1 MILES
6 LPPTCRSAWFTL
18 SWRTITVLFDHRL
31 SATTFVAE
39 RSEIVARCQIC
50 SLPKLSNPVDDLLP
64 LPIVNQYFEGLLA
77 RGRPDKGDCQVP
89 AYIRLWLW
97 LLRCFQ
103 GFDKFSG
110 LGDRLET

>member
-1 MILES
+1 MIDFVS
-6 LPPTCRSAWFTL
+6 YALPAPSFMAGRFE
-18 SWRTITVLFDHRL
+18 V
-31 SATTFVAE
+31 
-39 RSEIVARCQIC
+39 VARRRIC
-50 SLPKLSNPVDDLLP
+50 NLPELSNLIDDLLP